1 LRGGGLGCCP
11 AGSVVRIGVKMPEAS
26 PGCWFVTA
34 GWVGLNAAGSEA
46 EVVAAGPISA
56 PLRLVMQC
64 RVSLVSRCGSVADAP
79 GWVNVGVVPEPRV
92 ELEAV
97 RSSFPLRCGLSGWRI
112 DGSVMR
118 RITVTGPV
126 AGEAVWTLN
135 HLPAAALAGSAAV
148 SCCGGGGPK
157 GAASGR
163 WSPRRLAT
171 GGGFVSRVLAGSMP
185 GGV

>member
-1 LRGGGLGCCP
+1 LRLRRRGFLPVAGASSLG
-11 AGSVVRIGVKMPEAS
+11 
-26 PGCWFVTA
+26 

-56 PLRLVMQC
+56 SPRLVMRC

-126 AGEAVWTLN
+126 AGDAVWTLD
-135 HLPAAALAGSAAV
+135 HLPTAALAGSAAV
-148 SCCGGGGPK
+148 DCYGGGGPK
-157 GAASGR
+157 GVVSGR

-171 GGGFVSRVLAGSMP
+171 GGLRLTCV
-185 GGV
+185 GGVEARRCIGTRAEITAAPR